1 MSKLIR
7 PLSVAASLIL
17 VMATAA
23 MTQDFPS
30 RPIKIVVPYGPGGA
44 TDIVA
49 RLVSEEMR
57 RTLGQP
63 VLVENK
69 PGANGILAIEA
80 VATSKPDGYTLML
93 GNVTTNGVT
102 PVIHANKL
110 KINYEKDL
118 TPIAK
123 IGSLPSV
130 LILTTVNFEPKTLP
144 DVVDFAKKNPGKVRY
159 CSAGVGSYPHFDTEL
174 FAKRAGIQMTHIPV
188 QAGAGGILNGM
199 LNGDLQFC
207 VLNVASSL
215 PMVKA
220 GKLRALAV
228 TGDEHL
234 AEYPGV
240 PTLAEAGY
248 PGVGTTAW
256 QALFAP
262 GGTPKDVLHKLHNAV
277 AKALASKSV
286 KDGLE
291 KQMFTPT
298 PTSSPEDA
306 KQWIESE
313 LAHWKKIHSELNL
326 KIE

>member
-1 MSKLIR
+1 MSKILKR
-7 PLSVAASLIL
+7 LSIAASIALGL
-17 VMATAA
+17 ATAA
-23 MTQDFPS
+23 TAQDFPS
-30 RPIKIVVPYGPGGA
+30 RPIKIVVPYAPGGA

-49 RLVSEEMR
+49 RLISEEMR
-57 RTLGQP
+57 QSLGQP

-102 PVIHANKL
+102 PVIHADKL
-110 KINYEKDL
+110 KIDYEKDL
-118 TPIAK
+118 LPIAR
-123 IGSLPSV
+123 IGGLPSV
-130 LILTTVNFEPKTLP
+130 LILTTTNFEPKTIP
-144 DVVDFAKKNPGKVRY
+144 EVVEYAKKNPGKVRY

-174 FAKRAGIQMTHIPV
+174 FAKRSGIQMTHIPI

-207 VLNVASSL
+207 LLNVASSL

-234 AEYPGV
+234 PEYPGV

-248 PGVGTTAW
+248 PGIGTTAW

-262 GGTPKDVLHKLHNAV
+262 GGTPKEVLDKLHDAV
-277 AKALASKSV
+277 AKAVNSKSV
-286 KDGLE
+286 KEGFE
-291 KQMFTPT
+291 KQMFSATL
-298 PTSSPEDA
+298 TSSPEDA
-306 KQWIESE
+306 KKWIASE
-313 LAHWKKIHSELNL
+313 LANWKKIHSELNI